1 MEVQRSILFRF
12 RLILTFLRPD
22 FSKPRPVQ
30 MKKALI
36 TGITGQDGAYLA
48 EFLLK
53 KGYEV
58 HGVKRRSSL
67 FNTDRIDHLY
77 QDPHESHIRLK
88 LHYGDLTDSTN
99 LIRIVQEVQPD
110 EIYNLGAMSHVKV
123 SFDTPEYT
131 ANADGIGTLRILE
144 AVRILGLTEKTK
156 IYQASTSELYGLVQE
171 VPQSEKTP
179 FYPRSPYA
187 VAKMYAYW
195 ITVNYREAY
204 GMYACNGIL
213 FNHESPIRGET
224 FVTRKITRAVSKIAL
239 GLQDIVFLGNL
250 DAQRDWGHAK
260 DYVEAMYL
268 ILQQEKPEDYVIA
281 TGVTTYVRDFVRMA
295 FAEVGIELEFR
306 GEGVEEKG
314 FVKQCQNPEYQLEI
328 GKQVVAVDPKYFR
341 PTEVELL
348 IGDPTKAMT
357 KLNWKPKYD
366 LKGLVNDMMA
376 SDLALFKRDKYLQK
390 GGHPILNYYE

>member
-1 MEVQRSILFRF
+1 
-12 RLILTFLRPD
+12 
-22 FSKPRPVQ
+22 
-30 MKKALI
+30 MKKALV

-48 EFLLK
+48 ELLLS

-58 HGVKRRSSL
+58 HGIKRRTSL

-77 QDPHESHIRLK
+77 QDPHEKNIRFK

-144 AVRILGLTEKTK
+144 AVRILGLNSKTK

-187 VAKMYAYW
+187 VAKMYGFW

-239 GLQDIVFLGNL
+239 GLQDTLFLGNL

-268 ILQQEKPEDYVIA
+268 ILQQPEPEDYVIA
-281 TGVTTYVRDFVRMA
+281 TGITTYVRDFVRMA
-295 FAEVGIELEFR
+295 FKEVGIELEFQ

-314 FVKQCQNPEYQLEI
+314 IIKSCSHPEYQVEA
-328 GKQVVAVDPKYFR
+328 GKVVVAVDPKYFR

-357 KLNWKPKYD
+357 KLGWKPKYD
-366 LKGLVNDMMA
+366 LKALVNDMMTN
-376 SDLALFKRDKYLQK
+376 DLELFKRDKYLQK
-390 GGHPILNYYE
+390 GGHKIMNYYEL